1 MFPGPLS
8 GLSLFRLLSCV
19 RWTRRRRRDIL
30 AHHGQVRQKKL
41 WLECTLLSSKFH
53 GWIRAVTHC
62 VFVAQIAPFI
72 ISFSFVASG
81 ASVGLPL
88 HYEVDRDNFFSE
100 RSMVKLL
107 SNEDGEF
114 LYESDVGGLN
124 NNLKFHKLK
133 TDILIP
139 EGDNAG
145 LTLDIQEL
153 LISGRINATGEVDF
167 YRFAGKKGEV
177 ISAEFN
183 GFDIYP
189 WDEHDV
195 VIGALNLYRENK
207 DGAWTLVASN
217 HQNFE
222 GFDAFMVG
230 ALLEEDGNYIV
241 QVFAPDVLHFG
252 YGDFMS
258 LDLYGFS
265 EFCQGDYYL
274 SIYKIDAKAQ

>member
-1 MFPGPLS
+1 
-8 GLSLFRLLSCV
+8 
-19 RWTRRRRRDIL
+19 
-30 AHHGQVRQKKL
+30 
-41 WLECTLLSSKFH
+41 
-53 GWIRAVTHC
+53 
-62 VFVAQIAPFI
+62 
-72 ISFSFVASG
+72 
-81 ASVGLPL
+81 VGLPL
-88 HYEVDRDNFFSE
+88 YYEVDRDNFFSE

-124 NNLKFHKLK
+124 NQLKFNKLK

-183 GFDIYP
+183 GFDICP

-230 ALLEEDGNYIV
+230 ALLEEDGNYIM
-241 QVFAPDVLHFG
+241 QVFAPDVLCFG
-252 YGDFMS
+252 CGDFMS

-265 EFCQGDYYL
+265 EFRQGDHHL
-274 SIYKIDAKAQ
+274 SIYKIDAKA